1 MKHSFTPVSQR
12 KQLDLARKPLL
23 AAMMGIL
30 LLAGSFTVH
39 ATSVIKMKTMRQP
52 NGEITILVRGNG
64 PFQVEGARPATIGSG
79 EVTLKLTSQNVSL
92 SGDINYLNCSENDLE
107 TLDVT
112 GCQSLTEL
120 ECYENS
126 LTKLPLDK
134 NEKLINLT
142 CDYNPIDTLDLTHNP
157 HLQNLLCPNNSLKYL
172 NLENNKELKALYCFS
187 NQLVEIK
194 LPNDNNLEEIL
205 CSSNEIHS
213 LDLQGCKNLQLLECY
228 YNYIETL
235 NLANCKQLTKLSA
248 NGNSL
253 KELDLSSNPKL
264 VELSCAGNE
273 LSSITLPQNAALLA
287 ITCFN
292 NKIQGE
298 AMKNLMNS
306 LPDIKGKNIVG
317 DGGGEIIIVNTPNQE
332 DNRCYKSDVAIAT
345 AKGWKVMDFNGNYT
359 ERKAYVGEN
368 DPSGVYSI
376 SSLQGIA
383 VKVLDRTIAIDGDFD
398 KATLYNVNGQQ
409 LISTQAHEIN
419 AASAGVYVLCIE
431 KKGNSHTCKVLVK

>member
-64 PFQVEGARPATIGSG
+64 PFQVEGATPATIGSG

-142 CDYNPIDTLDLTHNP
+142 CDYNPIDTLDLSHNP
-157 HLQNLLCPNNSLKYL
+157 HLQNLLCPQKIQESCIFQIINRVGKIVEQKGYE
-172 NLENNKELKALYCFS
+172 LETSEFLF
-187 NQLVEIK
+187 
-194 LPNDNNLEEIL
+194 
-205 CSSNEIHS
+205 
-213 LDLQGCKNLQLLECY
+213 
-228 YNYIETL
+228 
-235 NLANCKQLTKLSA
+235 
-248 NGNSL
+248 
-253 KELDLSSNPKL
+253 LSSFCSTSK
-264 VELSCAGNE
+264 
-273 LSSITLPQNAALLA
+273 ITL
-287 ITCFN
+287 F
-292 NKIQGE
+292 
-298 AMKNLMNS
+298 M
-306 LPDIKGKNIVG
+306 
-317 DGGGEIIIVNTPNQE
+317 
-332 DNRCYKSDVAIAT
+332 
-345 AKGWKVMDFNGNYT
+345 
-359 ERKAYVGEN
+359 
-368 DPSGVYSI
+368 
-376 SSLQGIA
+376 LQ
-383 VKVLDRTIAIDGDFD
+383 R
-398 KATLYNVNGQQ
+398 
-409 LISTQAHEIN
+409 
-419 AASAGVYVLCIE
+419 
-431 KKGNSHTCKVLVK
+431 